1 MRVTTCNIR
10 LPAHLSAMFRLVLIA
25 TLAAAL
31 SACDSSLP
39 QPPAGSRL
47 TAETIATLDSPPT
60 LQFKGTLAGKPI
72 HLLVYDCKVYKVD
85 RAEGDNVKWTL
96 VLEGEPYPLPTSCV
110 SQSLEVEKGYAIAF
124 IGRQAFGAGGCC
136 TGRPQYRSKDGLTW
150 TPYWTPPK

>member
-1 MRVTTCNIR
+1 MRVTTSNIR
-10 LPAHLSAMFRLVLIA
+10 LHTRLAAMSRLTLVVA
-25 TLAAAL
+25 LAAAL
-31 SACDSSLP
+31 PACDSSLP

-47 TAETIATLDSPPT
+47 TAESIATLDSPPN

-85 RAEGDNVKWTL
+85 PAEGDNVKWTL
-96 VLEGEPYPLPTSCV
+96 VLEGEPYLLPTSCV
-110 SQSLEVEKGYAIAF
+110 SQSLEVEKGYAVAF
-124 IGRQAFGAGGCC
+124 IGRQAMGAGGCC